1 MFLVNS
7 RPGRFS
13 AAPSSSSRE
22 GICRSGHP
30 FSRSYGVILP
40 SSLTRVHSSTLGF
53 SPRLRVSVCGT
64 VAPCTRIEVFLG
76 SVIRASL
83 RAKSSPHRTSGLTT
97 TRICLG
103 DPPTCLDRHYHPPAD
118 LSLLRHPIAQT
129 RMKRFRN
136 FNRIPIAYAFRPRL
150 RGRLT
155 LSGLSFLRK
164 P

>member
-13 AAPSSSSRE
+13 AAPPSSTRE
-22 GICRSGHP
+22 GNCRVEHP

-40 SSLTRVHSSTLGF
+40 SSLTRVLSSTLGF
-53 SPRLRVSVCGT
+53 SPRLRVSVYGT
-64 VAPCTRIEVFLG
+64 VTSSIHIEVFLG
-76 SVIRASL
+76 SMVRASL
-83 RAKSSPHRTSGLTT
+83 CAKRSPSHLGVMTA
-97 TRICLG
+97 RIYLD
-103 DPPTCLDRHYHPPAD
+103 DPPTCLDRHIHQPAD

-129 RMKRFRN
+129 HLKRFRN

-155 LSGLSFLRK
+155 LSGLAFLRK

>member
-13 AAPSSSSRE
+13 ATPPSYSSKWIRRE
-22 GICRSGHP
+22 GHP

-40 SSLTRVHSSTLGF
+40 SSLTRVLSSTLGF
-53 SPRLRVSVCGT
+53 SPRPPVSVYGT
-64 VAPCTRIEVFLG
+64 VTRNTHIEVFLG
-76 SVIRASL
+76 SMIRATLCAKRSL
-83 RAKSSPHRTSGLTT
+83 SHLGVKTV
-97 TRICLG
+97 RICLD

-129 RMKRFRN
+129 RFERFRN

-155 LSGLSFLRK
+155 LSGLAFLRK

>member
-13 AAPSSSSRE
+13 AAPLSYSSKWIRQK
-22 GICRSGHP
+22 GHP

-40 SSLTRVHSSTLGF
+40 SSLTRVLSSTLGF
-53 SPRLRVSVCGT
+53 SPRLPVSVYVT
-64 VAPCTRIEVFLG
+64 VAQKAHIEVILG
-76 SVIRASL
+76 SVIRATL
-83 RAKSSPHRTSGLTT
+83 CAKRSPSHLGVKTV
-97 TRICLG
+97 RICLD

-129 RMKRFRN
+129 LSERFRN

-155 LSGLSFLRK
+155 LRGLAFLRK